1 MTLGPEPKIAVVGAG
16 AVGSV
21 IGALLA
27 RAGADVTLV
36 ARQEHV
42 RAIQNRG
49 LLVDGVLG
57 QFTVH
62 PRAVTE
68 LDFRPDLAMLT
79 VKAQDLAATCQAI
92 QPYVQGA
99 PVLTLQN
106 GVRGEAIAA
115 SCLGQENVVGGIVVF
130 NARFLQPGRV
140 TYSVPGSL
148 LIGQTLA
155 GNGQRVRSQRA
166 REIQAVLNQAIETRT
181 CSNIHGAHWTKLLV
195 NSLGNSLEAMTGLSY
210 SECLRHRTL
219 SKIGILVV
227 REGLRIVDKANIKLA
242 SLPGLPLFMFK
253 TTFKLPLPLASRVL
267 KATTGS
273 LDTLT
278 STLQS
283 IRRGRP
289 TEIDF
294 LNGEIVALGQQ
305 VGVATPYNS
314 RVVELVHQV
323 EQSQEFYSPASLERQ
338 FSW

>member
-1 MTLGPEPKIAVVGAG
+1 MTLGPEPKIAIVGAG

-27 RAGADVTLV
+27 RAGADVTLI

-42 RAIQNRG
+42 RAIQSGG

-57 QFTVH
+57 EFTVH
-62 PRAVTE
+62 PKAATE
-68 LDFRPDLAMLT
+68 LDFRPDLALLT
-79 VKAQDLAATCQAI
+79 VKTQDLAATCQAI

-99 PVLTLQN
+99 PVVTLQN

-115 SCLGQENVVGGIVVF
+115 SGLGQQNIVGGVVIF
-130 NARFLQPGRV
+130 NARFLHPGRV

-148 LIGQTLA
+148 LIGQTFA
-155 GNGQRVRSQRA
+155 GSSQRV
-166 REIQAVLNQAIETRT
+166 REIQAVLNQAIETRI
-181 CSNIHGAHWTKLLV
+181 CANIHGAHWTKLLV

-210 SECLRHRTL
+210 SECLKHQAL

-227 REGLRIVDKANIKLA
+227 REGLRVVDQANIQLA
-242 SLPGLPLFMFK
+242 SLPGFPLFMFK
-253 TTFKLPLPLASRVL
+253 VTFKLPLPLASRML

-323 EQSQEFYSPASLERQ
+323 EQSQQFYSPVSLERL
-338 FSW
+338 FYDA